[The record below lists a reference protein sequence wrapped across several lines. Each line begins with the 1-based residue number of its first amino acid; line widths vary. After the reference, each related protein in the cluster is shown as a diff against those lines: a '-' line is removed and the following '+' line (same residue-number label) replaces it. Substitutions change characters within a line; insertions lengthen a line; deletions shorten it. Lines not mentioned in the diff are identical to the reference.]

1 MHCLFGHSLEK
12 KFPVSRQPIKFLPQA
27 AKGDDGGLSSD
38 VCLTEDEV
46 EVWGVEVGIHDAK
59 HLFPFDSWLSL
70 QSIDDSSS
78 EVLRASGVIGF
89 CQIERQR
96 YCFDRATEKRSQCF
110 FELCHYFG
118 VYLTYGLKDYFHASL
133 F

>member
-1 MHCLFGHSLEK
+1 MHCLFGRSLEK
-12 KFPVSRQPIKFLPQA
+12 KFPVSRQAIKLLSQA
-27 AKGDDGGLSSD
+27 AKGDDSGLSSD

-46 EVWGVEVGIHDAK
+46 EMWGVEVNIHDAK
-59 HLFPFDSWLSL
+59 HLFSFDPRLSL
-70 QSIDDSSS
+70 QSIDDSRG
-78 EVLRASGVIGF
+78 EVLGASGIIGF

-96 YCFDRATEKRSQCF
+96 CCFNRATEKRSQCF